1 MSIKDKFKTDEE
13 KVIEYLYLE
22 TQLNAGDSLYDDYA
36 DLIEIIALQN
46 FEKKK
51 KQLDSI
57 KKEYD
62 KIKVWYKDALKFSAQ
77 TLSELCVEDPTNIAF
92 IMALKKKENPLLK
105 DEDIFIEVIDR
116 LKTNKRYD

>member
-1 MSIKDKFKTDEE
+1 MSIKDKFRADEE

-22 TQLNAGDSLYDDYA
+22 TQLNPGDSLYDDYA

-62 KIKVWYKDALKFSAQ
+62 KIKVWYKDALRFSTQ

-116 LKTNKRYD
+116 LKANKRYI